1 MGKRKPHWIMTAG
14 ELSPWDIGTIV
25 VKLADVSDD
34 VFIGVGTRK
43 GVLHIGETDYGCVD
57 YEQIERV
64 DREFMFSER

>member
-1 MGKRKPHWIMTAG
+1 MTAG

-43 GVLHIGETDYGCVD
+43 GVLHIGETD
-57 YEQIERV
+57 
-64 DREFMFSER
+64 